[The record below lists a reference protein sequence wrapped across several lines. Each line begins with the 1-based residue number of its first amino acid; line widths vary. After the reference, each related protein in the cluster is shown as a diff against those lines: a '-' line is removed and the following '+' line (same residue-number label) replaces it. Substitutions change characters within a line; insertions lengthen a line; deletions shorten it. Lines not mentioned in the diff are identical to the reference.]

1 MNSKGHLYWIT
12 GLSGAGK
19 TTISTLLYNYLRKKQ
34 DNIFLIDGDKIREVY
49 QNTDYT
55 EDGMEKISY
64 MNMRLCKMLAD
75 QGIDVIIAVIG
86 MRDTYREWNRKNI
99 ENYHEIYL
107 EVPMT
112 ELIRRD
118 SKQIYSR
125 ALRKELTN
133 VYGIDIPYEEPKNPD
148 VHIINEIIARKRLH
162 ESIDFKFWFG
172 KPHGRDYKRT
182 AQVYDSGIWPGHNIK
197 QTVEDAVGIWYYRC
211 GDHYRRVFGQTRGIL

>member
-1 MNSKGHLYWIT
+1 MENVENKKGRLYWIT

-19 TTISTLLYNYLRKKQ
+19 TTISTLLYNYLRQKQ

-55 EDGMEKISY
+55 EAGREKISY
-64 MNMRLCKMLAD
+64 MNMRLCKMLTD

-86 MRDTYREWNRKNI
+86 MRDAYRKWNRENI
-99 ENYHEIYL
+99 ENYREIYL
-107 EVPMT
+107 EVPME

-133 VYGIDIPYEEPKNPD
+133 VYGIDMPYEEPKNPD
-148 VHIINEIIARKRLH
+148 VHIIN
-162 ESIDFKFWFG
+162 
-172 KPHGRDYKRT
+172 
-182 AQVYDSGIWPGHNIK
+182 DSTNTPEEVCQMI
-197 QTVEDAVGIWYYRC
+197 VE
-211 GDHYRRVFGQTRGIL
+211 QLNL